1 MAVPQDVSCQTDAIW
16 QQIAQARPALNP
28 QIVIRRQRYAD
39 EIWYLLQDPISE
51 RHFRLSP
58 EAYHLIDR
66 FNGERSLE
74 EIWQAAQ
81 NRWQDPPS
89 QSDFIRLL
97 MQLQGVGALQ
107 EGAASEPLKLLERR
121 KKPRQWLMQLRN
133 PLSLRLPLWDPDKL
147 LDRLLPLVQP
157 MIGRTGLVIW
167 LLLVVGGLLQ
177 AAVHW
182 QEISFNITSQLLS
195 AQNLAL
201 MGLAYFLMKALHEL
215 AHGIAVKHWGGE
227 VHQVGVL
234 FLALIPMPYVDA
246 SAASG
251 FAERRAR
258 MAVGAAGI
266 MVELALACMALW
278 LWLATEQ
285 GLVSALAYNMMLI
298 GGVSTLLVNGNPLL
312 KFDGYY
318 VFSDL
323 LDIPNLSTRSNR
335 YLGYLVQY
343 YLFGLTDSESPA
355 NSSWERGWF
364 LCYGIAAFCYR
375 IFILL
380 TIALFV
386 AERYPVVGKLLALWA
401 LVGMLAIP
409 VVKQF
414 KFLLT
419 SKRLANRR
427 PRAMLVTGA
436 IVAGVSVLLFLLPA
450 PHATQAQG
458 VVMPPEGAEVRAG
471 AEGRVVRLLV
481 STDTPVAKNQPLI
494 ELSDPFQQT
503 KVESLQGRVRELY
516 LEYKALKGGH
526 ENVQAEMLQDEIALV
541 EADLA
546 RQRLKIEALTVRSP
560 SAGRFYLQQPDDL
573 PGSYLDQ
580 GALIG
585 YVIDQELPLV
595 RVAVAQQDIGLIR
608 QSTLAVGARYAAR
621 PGETLPV
628 RLGQSVPES
637 QQHLPSPVLGSA
649 GGGPFPLH
657 PLDEDGTRPLEPIFE
672 LLLYPEIPLERLGE
686 RVVVRFD
693 HGAEPLGWQWYRTL
707 RQLFLMRLSL

>member
-1 MAVPQDVSCQTDAIW
+1 MSVPQEAASQTDAIW

-66 FNGERSLE
+66 FNGTRSLE
-74 EIWQAAQ
+74 EIWQSAQ

-97 MQLQGVGALQ
+97 MQLQGVGTIQ

-157 MIGRTGLVIW
+157 LICRTGLVIW
-167 LLLVVGGLLQ
+167 LLLVLGSLLQ
-177 AAVHW
+177 AGVHW
-182 QEISFNITSQLLS
+182 QEISLNITSQLLS
-195 AQNLAL
+195 AQNLVL
-201 MGLAYFLMKALHEL
+201 MGLAYLLMKALHEL

-258 MAVGAAGI
+258 VAVGAAGI
-266 MVELALACMALW
+266 LVELALACLALW

-335 YLGYLVQY
+335 YLGYLVQH
-343 YLFGLTDSESPA
+343 YLFGLT
-355 NSSWERGWF
+355 
-364 LCYGIAAFCYR
+364 
-375 IFILL
+375 
-380 TIALFV
+380 
-386 AERYPVVGKLLALWA
+386 
-401 LVGMLAIP
+401 
-409 VVKQF
+409 
-414 KFLLT
+414 
-419 SKRLANRR
+419 
-427 PRAMLVTGA
+427 
-436 IVAGVSVLLFLLPA
+436 
-450 PHATQAQG
+450 
-458 VVMPPEGAEVRAG
+458 
-471 AEGRVVRLLV
+471 
-481 STDTPVAKNQPLI
+481 
-494 ELSDPFQQT
+494 
-503 KVESLQGRVRELY
+503 
-516 LEYKALKGGH
+516 
-526 ENVQAEMLQDEIALV
+526 
-541 EADLA
+541 
-546 RQRLKIEALTVRSP
+546 
-560 SAGRFYLQQPDDL
+560 
-573 PGSYLDQ
+573 
-580 GALIG
+580 
-585 YVIDQELPLV
+585 
-595 RVAVAQQDIGLIR
+595 
-608 QSTLAVGARYAAR
+608 
-621 PGETLPV
+621 
-628 RLGQSVPES
+628 
-637 QQHLPSPVLGSA
+637 
-649 GGGPFPLH
+649 
-657 PLDEDGTRPLEPIFE
+657 
-672 LLLYPEIPLERLGE
+672 
-686 RVVVRFD
+686 
-693 HGAEPLGWQWYRTL
+693 
-707 RQLFLMRLSL
+707 